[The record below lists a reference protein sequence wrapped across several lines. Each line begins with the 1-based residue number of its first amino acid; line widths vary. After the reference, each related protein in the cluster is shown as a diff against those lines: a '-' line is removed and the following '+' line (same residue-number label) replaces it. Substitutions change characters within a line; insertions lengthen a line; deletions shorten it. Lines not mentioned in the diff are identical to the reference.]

1 MSTPAGLNSRPM
13 GRGRGRRGGE
23 NVEEVTAAMDKINN
37 NVTDKVG
44 EESAAAVW
52 GAVQYGVPAEPV
64 QESSA
69 LIDWDSLNANREEN
83 ERRRYN
89 VNNLLHCWK
98 VSILRCIST
107 GGSMFP
113 NLRKI
118 STKNMEMS
126 PPEARRKWLNF
137 EGVVTTL
144 R

>member
-1 MSTPAGLNSRPM
+1 MSSPAGFNSRPM

-83 ERRRYN
+83 EKRNHPKKSFGKRDVDRGYT
-89 VNNLLHCWK
+89 LALIQPDTMDEF
-98 VSILRCIST
+98 S
-107 GGSMFP
+107 
-113 NLRKI
+113 
-118 STKNMEMS
+118 
-126 PPEARRKWLNF
+126 F
-137 EGVVTTL
+137 EVK
-144 R
+144 